1 MKAGKLILSF
11 SAKDGRYIDE
21 IVMTK
26 VGVISHVKFES
37 F

>member
-1 MKAGKLILSF
+1 MKTGKLLLRF
-11 SAKDGRYIDE
+11 PAKDGRYIDE